1 MANSDSFL
9 KRLRT
14 RLLPP
19 VPDFYA
25 MLEQQ
30 CAVISKGAQMLVDY
44 MESGA
49 EEKAAAVAAL
59 EHEGDRVKARN
70 LDTLQRAFAT
80 PMDREDIYNAVS
92 TIDDILNY
100 SKTTVREMQE
110 LGVPPDEHTREMARE
125 LLQGAQALQRGFSS
139 LKAAPEEADTAAD
152 AARKSERHTEKIYR
166 RALAQLFD
174 PGHYLATAGD
184 KQQQDAASL
193 EVLLGGLKASDS
205 GTVATALGFVFE
217 ILKRREIYR
226 HLSNAA
232 DRVARAG
239 EVLHDIIA
247 KGS

>member
-44 MESGA
+44 METGA
-49 EEKAAAVAAL
+49 EEKAAGVAAL
-59 EHEGDRVKARN
+59 EHEGDRVKAHN
-70 LDTLQRAFAT
+70 LDTLHRAFAT
-80 PMDREDIYNAVS
+80 PMDREDIYNAVAA
-92 TIDDILNY
+92 IDDILNY

-139 LKAAPEEADTAAD
+139 LKTAPEEADTAAD
-152 AARKSERHTEKIYR
+152 AARKSERRTEKIYR

-174 PGHYLATAGD
+174 PDHYLATAGH
-184 KQQQDAASL
+184 KQQDAASL
-193 EVLLGGLKASDS
+193 EVLLGGMKASDS

-217 ILKRREIYR
+217 ILRRREIYR

-247 KGS
+247 KGA